1 MNLAYVATRI
11 KQRKIRNQFREMT
24 TSSARHFLCDIL
36 RLDKNFTIRNLF
48 AWLCLCAT
56 LTVLNYSSHGRGLD
70 YEMASNFGLLLCG
83 LIGTH
88 LMRIIILS
96 AGKNAPWRSIY
107 IHAFLIGLPISS
119 FLMSVLALEYHA
131 ICIYPYWDDRH
142 FSIIRGMLGVWF
154 FMVLLFGGW
163 AGVYVSSLA
172 VKRSNEAEVDRLE
185 TETALRDAELRALKA
200 QINPHFL
207 FNSLNTI
214 RALVN
219 EHPERAQEAVLHLS
233 LILRASLQS
242 ERMLRSVRDEIATTR
257 HYLELEKIRFE
268 ERLQVSIQ
276 IAPAAMEAFLP
287 TMILQTLVENA
298 IKHGIGTMV
307 KGGILEIKGDVEG
320 NRLIISITNP
330 GRIDNKNNGTG
341 LGLSNARMRLQR
353 MIGQDARLDIR
364 ENEGIVT
371 ARLDLPIKRD
381 DKSTLGR

>member
-1 MNLAYVATRI
+1 MTISSVRYFTR
-11 KQRKIRNQFREMT
+11 
-24 TSSARHFLCDIL
+24 DIL
-36 RLDKNFTIRNLF
+36 RLDRNFTIRNLF
-48 AWLCLCAT
+48 AWLCLCST
-56 LTVLNYSSHGRGLD
+56 LTVLNYSSRGRGLD
-70 YEMASNFGLLLCG
+70 YEIASNVGLLICG

-96 AGKNAPWRSIY
+96 AGENAPWRSIY
-107 IHAFLIGLPISS
+107 IHSFLIGLPICS
-119 FLMSVLALEYHA
+119 FLMSVLAVEYHA

-142 FSIIRGMLGVWF
+142 YSLMRGLLGVWF

-172 VKRSNEAEVDRLE
+172 VKRSNKAEVDRLE

-219 EHPERAQEAVLHLS
+219 EHPERAQDAVLHLS

-257 HYLELEKIRFE
+257 HYLELEKMRFE
-268 ERLQVSIQ
+268 ERLQISIQ
-276 IAPAAMEAFLP
+276 IDPAAMDAMLP

-307 KGGILEIKGDVEG
+307 KGGILEISGNIEN
-320 NRLIISITNP
+320 NRLVIAITNP
-330 GRIDNKNNGTG
+330 GSIDNKNDGTG
-341 LGLSNARMRLQR
+341 LGLTNARMRLQR
-353 MIGQDARLDIR
+353 MIGSDARLDIS
-364 ENEGIVT
+364 ENDGIVT

-381 DKSTLGR
+381 DKSTIG